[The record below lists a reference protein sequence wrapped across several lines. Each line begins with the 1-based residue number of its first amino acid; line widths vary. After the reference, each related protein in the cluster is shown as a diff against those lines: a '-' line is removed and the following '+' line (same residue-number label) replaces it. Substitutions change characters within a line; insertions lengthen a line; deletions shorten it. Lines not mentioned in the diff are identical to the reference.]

1 MCFVIVEKLK
11 FKAEKISVVYLI
23 NLYKEGRNML
33 KRKSA
38 GNSGKKSGFK
48 RKNFFKKK
56 VCRFCAKKIDEID
69 YKDVPILKR
78 YVTDRGKILSQR
90 ISGACAKHQ
99 RRLCKAIKRA
109 RIVGLLP
116 FSSS

>member
-1 MCFVIVEKLK
+1 
-11 FKAEKISVVYLI
+11 
-23 NLYKEGRNML
+23 ML
-33 KRKSA
+33 KRKST
-38 GNSGKKSGFK
+38 GIGRKKGGFK
-48 RKNFFKKK
+48 RKNFFRKK
-56 VCRFCAKKIDEID
+56 VCRFCAKKIDEVD

-116 FSSS
+116 FSSA